1 MFLFFFFGNSYARY
15 LLDGENG
22 APPDL
27 SSGAINWIGAA
38 SKLCHGHPNDIGA
51 AVLSAQTA
59 EANTGD
65 AEQVKEEAKRR
76 YEKKRKG
83 DNEKRKEIENE
94 ANAISEKWK
103 KKRLGDEENIK
114 KKENDIKKKKEEE
127 ENIKKKKEEEERKKE
142 EEEKKKKSRGR
153 KKS

>member
-1 MFLFFFFGNSYARY
+1 MNFFFFGNSYARY

-142 EEEKKKKSRGR
+142 EVEQNALKGI
-153 KKS
+153 